1 MQVLAK
7 PISVVAW
14 FDEKG
19 YPHPV
24 RFRIKIEDES
34 ERVIKVDRV
43 VTVDKEK
50 IAGNEMLLFK
60 CQSTIKNIQ
69 RVFEIKYELR
79 TCKWILFKM

>member
-14 FDEKG
+14 FEESG
-19 YPHPV
+19 FPHPV
-24 RFRIKIEDES
+24 RFRIKAEDES
-34 ERVIKVDRV
+34 EKVIKVDRV
-43 VTVDKEK
+43 VTIDKEK
-50 IAGNEMLLFK
+50 IAGNDMLLFR

-69 RVFEIKYELR
+69 RLYEIKYELR